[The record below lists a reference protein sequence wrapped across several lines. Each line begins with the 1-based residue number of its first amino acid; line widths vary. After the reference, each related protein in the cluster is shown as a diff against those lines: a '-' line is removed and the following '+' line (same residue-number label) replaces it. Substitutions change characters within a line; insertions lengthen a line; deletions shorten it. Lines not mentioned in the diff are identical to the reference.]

1 MHVEAQKLHEIRF
14 IESSG
19 EIDCF
24 RVSENYCIAYLIY
37 VYLYI

>member
-19 EIDCF
+19 ELI
-24 RVSENYCIAYLIY
+24 VSGCQRIN
-37 VYLYI
+37 V